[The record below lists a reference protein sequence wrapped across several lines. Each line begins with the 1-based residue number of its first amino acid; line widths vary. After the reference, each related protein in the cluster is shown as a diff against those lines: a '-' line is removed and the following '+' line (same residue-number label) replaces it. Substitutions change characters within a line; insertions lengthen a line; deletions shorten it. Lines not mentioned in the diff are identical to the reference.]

1 MERICREAGAQVRTN
16 VMVRDLDLGASN
28 HLDGRRLEIIADG
41 LPLWRGAQLAI
52 DTTLVS
58 SIAAAGTANRHA
70 TQGWRALKNEG
81 APTGD
86 VHAVGGAVLC

>member
-1 MERICREAGAQVRTN
+1 
-16 VMVRDLDLGASN
+16 MVRDLDLGAFD

-58 SIAAAGTANRHA
+58 LIRVDGTARCHA
-70 TQGWRALKNEG
+70 AHRDGVALEE
-81 APTGD
+81 ARR
-86 VHAVGGAVLC
+86 